1 MRPNGSSKTSTY
13 SRRCLYFH
21 TDSSNSTCKRDLV
34 PKVHRLLRSCDLGH
48 LTKIKEGIDDAASPA
63 QVAVISRGNAEAARA
78 VAIEVCREKALQ
90 GLLTP

>member
-1 MRPNGSSKTSTY
+1 M
-13 SRRCLYFH
+13 
-21 TDSSNSTCKRDLV
+21 
-34 PKVHRLLRSCDLGH
+34 
-48 LTKIKEGIDDAASPA
+48 KIKEGIDDAASPA